1 MMCCWCRT
9 AARLHDRSCVFR
21 LRDQDRRGRNTDAGR
36 MWSPFTHFFLTH
48 MLSDM
53 KSSIN
58 TPSFFFYKRVLS
70 ARRIEQKHFQTALRN
85 STWQDG
91 VVKMLLVAMW
101 LQGPGSFLWFPHE
114 MCAVLLH
121 SLITDRQQR
130 LYRYYKTDLTRI
142 ITNSSNE
149 CSFAFS

>member
-1 MMCCWCRT
+1 MMRCWCRSLLCVQ
-9 AARLHDRSCVFR
+9 AQRSRSTREEYWCR
-21 LRDQDRRGRNTDAGR
+21 QDVISFHTLISNTHAL
-36 MWSPFTHFFLTH
+36 WHEIQQQHTFF
-48 MLSDM
+48 
-53 KSSIN
+53 
-58 TPSFFFYKRVLS
+58 FFFYKRVLS

-101 LQGPGSFLWFPHE
+101 LQGPGSFLWFPHK
-114 MCAVLLH
+114 MCAVLPH

-130 LYRYYKTDLTRI
+130 LYRYYETDLTRI
-142 ITNSSNE
+142 ITNSCNE